1 LRIGLFL
8 LLLVTVWLP
17 IALPISLMISD
28 RNLVTLLTLPILYG
42 EFLLLVQGWNRWIYR
57 QPHPLRR
64 YGLRQPRRNLRNL
77 LAGLLV
83 GWTAVLGVF
92 GLQWCGGAI
101 DWVAPTASFPRIV
114 AEAWWMSLPLG
125 FAEELLFRGW
135 LLDELERDYSA
146 PVALWATSLVFAIA
160 HFLRP
165 WSEILQTWL
174 SFPALLILGLALGWA
189 KRSGQGRL
197 GLPIG
202 LHAGLVGAYYVF
214 NVGKLMQ
221 PVAGVP
227 LWLTGM
233 NGNPLAS
240 LPGVIGLG
248 LIAVVMRW
256 NSKVTQM
263 RPNSTSH
270 KS

>member
-1 LRIGLFL
+1 LRIALFL
-8 LLLVTVWLP
+8 LLLVTAWLP
-17 IALPISLMISD
+17 IALPINLLISD
-28 RNLVTLLTLPILYG
+28 RNLATLLSLPILYG
-42 EFLLLVQGWNRWIYR
+42 EFLLLVQGWNRWVYR

-64 YGLRQPRRNLRNL
+64 YGLRQPRRNFRNL

-83 GWTAVLGVF
+83 GWIAVLGVF
-92 GLQWCGGAI
+92 GSQWLGGAI
-101 DWVAPTASFPRIV
+101 HGVEPTTSFPRIV

-146 PVALWATSLVFAIA
+146 PVALWSASAVFAIA

-174 SFPALLILGLALGWA
+174 NFPALLILGLALGWA
-189 KRSGQGRL
+189 KRAGQGRL

-202 LHAGLVGAYYVF
+202 LHAGLVGAYYVL
-214 NVGKLMQ
+214 NVGQLMQ
-221 PVAGVP
+221 PMPGVP
-227 LWLTGM
+227 PWLTGM

-248 LIAVVMRW
+248 LIAAVMRW
-256 NSKVTQM
+256 NSQAP
-263 RPNSTSH
+263 RS
-270 KS
+270 